1 VDVQVSDAAALA
13 TELDRLVLWLRREV
27 PPTVSSSTV
36 TALDRLA
43 VEGPLRVTELAA
55 REAMTQPGVTLLVNR
70 MTAAGYARRV
80 PDPTD
85 GRATLVDITDGGRAL
100 LAERNA
106 ARARVLHR
114 RLAQLDEDDR
124 RLLTAALPAL
134 ARLGR
139 PEPTLDGNP
148 VS

>member
-1 VDVQVSDAAALA
+1 MLASTLAA
-13 TELDRLVLWLRREV
+13 ELDRLVLWLRRQV
-27 PPTVSSSTV
+27 PPAVSSSTI

-43 VEGPLRVTELAA
+43 AEGPLRVSELAA
-55 REAMTQPGVTLLVNR
+55 REAMSQPGVTLLVNR

-85 GRATLVDITDGGRAL
+85 GRAALVAITDAGRAV

-106 ARARVLHR
+106 ARAAVLNAQ
-114 RLAQLDEDDR
+114 LAQLSEHDR

-139 PEPTLDGNP
+139 PEPNP
-148 VS
+148 R

>member
-1 VDVQVSDAAALA
+1 MDVLLTDAAALA
-13 TELDRLVLWLRREV
+13 TELDRLVLWLRRQV
-27 PPTVSSSTV
+27 PPSVSSSTV

-43 VEGPLRVTELAA
+43 VEGPLRVTELAT

-70 MTAAGYARRV
+70 MTGAGYAQRV

-85 GRATLVDITDGGRAL
+85 GRATLVAITDAGRAL

-106 ARARVLHR
+106 ARARVLQA
-114 RLAQLDEDDR
+114 RLAELGEDDR

-139 PEPTLDGNP
+139 PDHDGNP

>member
-1 VDVQVSDAAALA
+1 MLASTLAA
-13 TELDRLVLWLRREV
+13 ELDRLVLWLRRQA
-27 PPTVSSSTV
+27 PPAVSSSTI

-43 VEGPLRVTELAA
+43 AEGPLRVSELAA
-55 REAMTQPGVTLLVNR
+55 REAMSQPGVTLLVNR

-85 GRATLVDITDGGRAL
+85 GRAALVAITDAGRAV

-106 ARARVLHR
+106 ARAAVLNAQ
-114 RLAQLDEDDR
+114 LAQLSEHDR

-139 PEPTLDGNP
+139 PEPNP
-148 VS
+148 R

>member
-1 VDVQVSDAAALA
+1 VQVAEASALA
-13 TELDRLVLWLRREV
+13 LELDRLVLWLRRQV

-55 REAMTQPGVTLLVNR
+55 REAMTQPGVTLLVKR
-70 MTAAGYARRV
+70 MTAAGYAQRV

-85 GRATLVDITDGGRAL
+85 GRATLVAITDAGRAL

-106 ARARVLHR
+106 ARAAVLHA
-114 RLAQLDEDDR
+114 RLAQLDEEDR

-139 PEPTLDGNP
+139 PEPH
-148 VS
+148 